1 MEKCY
6 NAIVK
11 EKDGIIKSIAYK
23 CNRKDKCCDSEICGT
38 ECQYTLNKNC
48 AIDVGNEKDKQT
60 IETKIYANEIL
71 IKRIIEYK

>member
-23 CNRKDKCCDSEICGT
+23 CNRRDKCCNSEICGT
-38 ECQYTLNKNC
+38 ECQYTLNKDC
-48 AIDVGNEKDKQT
+48 AVDMGNEKDRQI
-60 IETKIYANEIL
+60 IETKIYAGGSL
-71 IKRIIEYK
+71 IKKITEYK